1 LQSNPIW
8 PVKTRF
14 PKLNDDIN
22 VDVGII
28 GGGIAGISSAYHLKN
43 AGYRVA
49 ILEQDEIGSAAT
61 GASSGILYYG
71 SGTNFVEAM
80 ALFGKEKAKFL
91 WSETEKMINDIT
103 KLVEDN
109 DIDCG
114 LRKCGAIM
122 VAKNDQEVRDLEAEN
137 SALKE
142 CGFET
147 KILSGEEIG
156 GVFRSRSFL
165 SGLEFKICTQ
175 LHPARF
181 ASGLANAAGITI
193 YENSGSIGWEN
204 NDDSIIVKTQNGKM
218 TCSKLLIATNIKP
231 LFGLEKHFYTES
243 SAIIASEK
251 VSNINDIWP
260 EDKIIWS
267 MEREYDI
274 IYPGDG
280 RCILELYRLNNKK
293 SKLEYYY
300 PNIKFTVDKEWG
312 NVWSKTKDYL
322 PIFGP
327 VKRNINVSICMG
339 DQGIVMGSLTGKN
352 IVDSIEGKRNMFLD
366 MVSPSRFPLQGEI

>member
-122 VAKNDQEVRDLEAEN
+122 VAKNDHAGLIRKFFLVRKLGRSFAQDH
-137 SALKE
+137 S
-142 CGFET
+142 
-147 KILSGEEIG
+147 
-156 GVFRSRSFL
+156 FRDWNSRSA
-165 SGLEFKICTQ
+165 
-175 LHPARF
+175 P
-181 ASGLANAAGITI
+181 
-193 YENSGSIGWEN
+193 NSIPQ
-204 NDDSIIVKTQNGKM
+204 DSHQV
-218 TCSKLLIATNIKP
+218 
-231 LFGLEKHFYTES
+231 
-243 SAIIASEK
+243 
-251 VSNINDIWP
+251 
-260 EDKIIWS
+260 
-267 MEREYDI
+267 
-274 IYPGDG
+274 
-280 RCILELYRLNNKK
+280 
-293 SKLEYYY
+293 
-300 PNIKFTVDKEWG
+300 
-312 NVWSKTKDYL
+312 
-322 PIFGP
+322 
-327 VKRNINVSICMG
+327 
-339 DQGIVMGSLTGKN
+339 
-352 IVDSIEGKRNMFLD
+352 
-366 MVSPSRFPLQGEI
+366 